1 MGHQLSLI
9 ALFFL
14 NTAFLLHGSIHV
26 GTDQLELLRYC
37 LYVLP
42 PILFT
47 LLSRDKQTFVLM
59 TGLLVCI
66 IHLFIALSV
75 GSYANSLF
83 TVDHRLVLLGFDR
96 SPGATGQLALVVA
109 ILLVIMRNNAPIC
122 SQRSLLELSF
132 AVFATILVI
141 LTQSRAC
148 FLVVLLWAALHF
160 KPRYLFAPKFIVP
173 SFVAACV
180 GIAIF
185 WESLWSM
192 LLRSLGSGKLSG
204 RSEIWQ
210 AFFVDFSDRSPLAK
224 LFGENFS
231 RQIIEI
237 PAMGYQTSDVHN
249 HFLDIVNY
257 FGMAMPTLFWLWYF
271 GFITTSSKLTRT
283 HLAPA
288 LTFFIF
294 LPLFMTSSTFKFGT
308 GIYTS
313 VLMMLL
319 PLYVAT
325 RPQKEITNG

>member
-1 MGHQLSLI
+1 M
-9 ALFFL
+9 
-14 NTAFLLHGSIHV
+14 
-26 GTDQLELLRYC
+26 
-37 LYVLP
+37 
-42 PILFT
+42 
-47 LLSRDKQTFVLM
+47 
-59 TGLLVCI
+59 CI

-210 AFFVDFSDRSPLAK
+210 AFFVDFSDRSP
-224 LFGENFS
+224 
-231 RQIIEI
+231 
-237 PAMGYQTSDVHN
+237 
-249 HFLDIVNY
+249 
-257 FGMAMPTLFWLWYF
+257 
-271 GFITTSSKLTRT
+271 
-283 HLAPA
+283 
-288 LTFFIF
+288 
-294 LPLFMTSSTFKFGT
+294 
-308 GIYTS
+308 
-313 VLMMLL
+313 
-319 PLYVAT
+319 
-325 RPQKEITNG
+325 